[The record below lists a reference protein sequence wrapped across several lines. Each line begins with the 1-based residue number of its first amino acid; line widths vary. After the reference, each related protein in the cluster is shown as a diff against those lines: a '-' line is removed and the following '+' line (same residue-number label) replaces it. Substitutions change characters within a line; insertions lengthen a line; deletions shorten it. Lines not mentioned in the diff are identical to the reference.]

1 MNDGRRMALWTAL
14 AASAGLL
21 VAFAAG
27 VVVGVAVDDED
38 EVRDRDGLRLT
49 LSDGALSV
57 EGLDDLDLGD
67 LDLGELDLGALGAL
81 GDLGDLDELGERLR
95 ERLEG
100 LEGDLPR
107 QGGAVLGVTVEEG
120 DGGVAVERVTP
131 GGPAEDAGV
140 RTGDVIRRVDGQ
152 RVETIEELR
161 DALRA
166 LPADLEAYELELRRG
181 DRTRTVDV
189 ERRGFVAADA
199 GGVLG
204 RLFGDSAPD
213 LDRDVRPELE
223 RLFEGLRGDA
233 APRLQPRPG
242 DRFEVPTP
250 RGLTPQ
256 APSVTPEQLER
267 ELERRFDRLGGELR
281 GQLGEALREALAELA
296 AAPRRTES
304 PPVPAVPAPLQ
315 PERVAAEGEVFF
327 GRVAEI
333 GADSIVLTGS
343 LGPVTLAITPE
354 TEFPAGRPAV
364 GDLVTA
370 TSSAFFASAIIT
382 VG

>member
-49 LSDGALSV
+49 LSDGTLSV

-67 LDLGELDLGALGAL
+67 LDLGDLDLGALGAL
-81 GDLGDLDELGERLR
+81 GGLGDLDDLDHLGERLR

-120 DGGVAVERVTP
+120 DGGVAVARVTP

-140 RTGDVIRRVDGQ
+140 RTGDVIRRVGGE
-152 RVETIEELR
+152 RVETIDELR

-204 RLFGDSAPD
+204 RLFGDSAPG
-213 LDRDVRPELE
+213 LDRDVRPGLD
-223 RLFEGLRGDA
+223 RLFEGLRRD
-233 APRLQPRPG
+233 LQPRPG

-256 APSVTPEQLER
+256 TPGVTPEQLER
-267 ELERRFDRLGGELR
+267 ELERRFDQLGGELR
-281 GQLGEALREALAELA
+281 GQLGEALREALAELV
-296 AAPRRTES
+296 AAPRAAES

-315 PERVAAEGEVFF
+315 PERVTVEGEVFF

-333 GADSIVLTGS
+333 SADSIVLTGS
-343 LGPVTLAITPE
+343 LGPVTLAITPQ
-354 TEFPAGRPAV
+354 TEFPAGRPAL

-370 TSSAFFASAIIT
+370 MSSAFVASAIIT